1 MILRRF
7 FDERLAQAS
16 YLVACEHARAGLI
29 VDPNRNIGQYTSAA
43 ARENIRIVAV
53 TETHIHADFVSGA
66 RGLAERSGAQLY
78 LSDAG
83 DADWKYRFAKDA
95 GAELLTDGSHFM
107 VGDVRIDAVHTPGH
121 TSEHMTFLVTD
132 TATALAPMGALTGDF
147 IFVADVGRPDLLERA
162 AGFAGTM
169 ETAAH
174 RLFQSLQAF
183 KENPDW
189 LQLWP
194 GHGPG
199 SACGKSLGAMPQSTL
214 GYERLFNWALSESDE
229 AAFVEEVLA
238 GQPEPPAYFATM
250 KRLNRDGP
258 PTDPPITP
266 PVAGAAEVAHAL
278 SSGAAVVDT
287 RAAGD
292 FAGGHAAGVISV
304 PRNLAFLNWAGAL
317 LPYDVDLLFIGPA
330 SQEARQE
337 LGSDLALIGIHRV
350 RGVFPSERMEE
361 LAAHGIAMGSAQQ
374 SSISDVRSRRNGA
387 LLDVRGRTEFAA
399 GHLPGAVNIPLVELQ
414 RRLDEVPSGNII
426 VHCQGSSRSAIAASI
441 LERSGHGPVANMA
454 GGFAEWERRGNP
466 VERGRS

>member
-66 RGLAERSGAQLY
+66 RELAERSGAQLY

-229 AAFVEEVLA
+229 AAFVDEVLA

-258 PTDPPITP
+258 PADPPITP

-278 SSGAAVVDT
+278 SSGSVVVDT

-292 FAGGHAAGVISV
+292 FAGGHATGVISV

-374 SSISDVRSRRNGA
+374 SSISDVRSRRNGVV
-387 LLDVRGRTEFAA
+387 LDVRGRTEFAA

-466 VERGRS
+466 VQRGRS